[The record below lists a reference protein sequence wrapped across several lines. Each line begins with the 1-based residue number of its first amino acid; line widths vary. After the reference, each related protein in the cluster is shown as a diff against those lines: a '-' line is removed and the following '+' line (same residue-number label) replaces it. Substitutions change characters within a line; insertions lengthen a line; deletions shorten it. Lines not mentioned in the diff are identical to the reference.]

1 MTVFRYF
8 IKSALRQKWIIIG
21 YSLIFFTLSII
32 NGSGSGEEKTAFMQ
46 TSLDIAVVDNSGSE
60 LSRALIDYLDKDNKI
75 VEIKDDLDYINEEI
89 FLYEIDAAIII
100 PQDFQSKVV
109 KKEKSL
115 EIIAD
120 DRRLEPL
127 QIENEV
133 NKYLAFANAT
143 YLGGEFNLQEVELAL
158 NREVEVRFLH
168 ADTHYSTD
176 GVNLWARYYFNFA
189 SYVIIAIYIAVLG
202 LIMADFNTQNIQDRT
217 KISSKKFLRFNAE
230 LYLGQVVVGLLI
242 TSAFVLG
249 SIVITG
255 KNIADVDMFKYLVN
269 IYVFSFSI
277 LCFTFLVNNIT
288 TSRFVINGISVVASL
303 GTSFISGVFLQ
314 QEFLGEKVLAL
325 ARFFPTYYYVKIND
339 MNTNSFGEIRYDLF
353 MQVLFGLVFLAL
365 GIYFSRL
372 RQKS

>member
-143 YLGGEFNLQEVELAL
+143 YLGGEFNLQEVEFAL